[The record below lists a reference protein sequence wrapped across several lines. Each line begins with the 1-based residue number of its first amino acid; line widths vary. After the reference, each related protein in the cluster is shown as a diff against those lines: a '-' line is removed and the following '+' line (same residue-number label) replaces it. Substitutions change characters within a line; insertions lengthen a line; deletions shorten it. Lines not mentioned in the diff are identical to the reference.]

1 MILCIIKKEAMKTIS
16 QIPLNQSCHV
26 FYQSKCNFHVLVK
39 SDIINFRYCWGNKR
53 QNQQWPTQFWKGTI
67 IELFGPNLV
76 SFHMVT
82 EKKNFQISNFSTN

>member
-39 SDIINFRYCWGNKR
+39 SDIKF
-53 QNQQWPTQFWKGTI
+53 
-67 IELFGPNLV
+67 
-76 SFHMVT
+76 
-82 EKKNFQISNFSTN
+82 

>member
-1 MILCIIKKEAMKTIS
+1 MKIIS

-26 FYQSKCNFHVLVK
+26 HVFYQSKCNCNVLVK

-53 QNQQWPTQFWKGTI
+53 LLNQQWPTQFWKGITL
-67 IELFGPNLV
+67 ELFRPNLV